1 MLRKDYEH
9 VPGHLTVLRRR
20 AKTFLLYV
28 YCPRS
33 IDPLLFALW
42 LSRLQ
47 HAIGRGLVVNS
58 KQLAGHESYGSIE
71 VTTKGYKGHDNTSQ
85 INLSELL

>member
-1 MLRKDYEH
+1 MITSTSRGTCWCSDVE
-9 VPGHLTVLRRR
+9 LRR
-20 AKTFLLYV
+20 FVLYV
-28 YCPRS
+28 YCPRYF
-33 IDPLLFALW
+33 DPLLFALW

-47 HAIGRGLVVNS
+47 HAIGQGLVVNL

-71 VTTKGYKGHDNTSQ
+71 VTTKGYKGHDNTLQ